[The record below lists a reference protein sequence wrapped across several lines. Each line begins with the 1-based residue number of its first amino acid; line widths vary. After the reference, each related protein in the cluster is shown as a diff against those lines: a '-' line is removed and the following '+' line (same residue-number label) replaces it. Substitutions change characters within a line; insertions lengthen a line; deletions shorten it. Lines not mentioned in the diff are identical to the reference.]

1 MNTKIIGIIVLIIA
15 IGGSSAYFLTKNDS
29 SDIST
34 SSSEPIYQNEK
45 VGLVINTITPPKGI
59 VDIEKSYKVASTSG
73 IGRTNLYIHWDHLEP
88 EKGNFDWRVTDIMMK
103 LNEKYNLKST
113 LYFSVIN
120 ADRLGPFPSWMGY
133 QVIGKTLESDTVRV
147 LNEILSRYENIDY
160 VIFAADIDYHFQRA
174 PGTIPSY
181 TEFFNNI
188 SSEIKLNHPSVKIGN
203 SLSLENIINKDMIP
217 GGTFE
222 LTPQLV
228 MGDFIALSY
237 KPTDTIGDINRTPLE
252 AIKDFQWMGNQNIG
266 KSLEDDTIRVLDAI
280 LSRYENIDY
289 VIFGAD
295 IDYHFQRAP
304 GAIPD
309 YLEFFNNISSEIK
322 TNHPNVKIGNSMSLE
337 NIINKELF
345 PNGVRELTPELEMG
359 DFIALSYKPVDVV
372 GDIVKTPQEAISD
385 FERTL
390 EMFPSQK
397 LAFFEVSWSTSEFVN
412 GTNQ

>member
-1 MNTKIIGIIVLIIA
+1 MNSKIIGIIILIVA
-15 IGGSSAYFLTKNDS
+15 IGGSSAYFLTKDNSVD
-29 SDIST
+29 T
-34 SSSEPIYQNEK
+34 SSISDNYKNQNEK
-45 VGLVINTITPPKGI
+45 IGLVINTIIPPKNLDDLEN
-59 VDIEKSYKVASTSG
+59 VYKIASTSDV
-73 IGRTNLYIHWDHLEP
+73 GRTNLYVHWDKLEP

-120 ADRLGPFPSWMGY
+120 ADRLGPFP
-133 QVIGKTLESDTVRV
+133 
-147 LNEILSRYENIDY
+147 
-160 VIFAADIDYHFQRA
+160 
-174 PGTIPSY
+174 
-181 TEFFNNI
+181 
-188 SSEIKLNHPSVKIGN
+188 
-203 SLSLENIINKDMIP
+203 
-217 GGTFE
+217 
-222 LTPQLV
+222 
-228 MGDFIALSY
+228 
-237 KPTDTIGDINRTPLE
+237 
-252 AIKDFQWMGNQNIG
+252 QWMGNQNIG

-309 YLEFFNNISSEIK
+309 YLEFFDNISSEIK
-322 TNHPNVKIGNSMSLE
+322 TNYPNVKIGNSMSLE

-359 DFIALSYKPVDVV
+359 DFIALSYKPVDIV
-372 GDIVKTPQEAISD
+372 GDIVKTPQEAIND

-390 EMFPSQK
+390 EIFPSQK

-412 GTNQ
+412 GNKIDQEQFIKSSLNFFEENESQIEFFTISRLFDKPTGNCISQNIESIDGSGFQSNSFRLERADEYICNSGLIDTDENAKPAWTQLKTNIPN

>member
-1 MNTKIIGIIVLIIA
+1 MNSKIIGIIILIVA
-15 IGGSSAYFLTKNDS
+15 IGGSSAYFLTKDNSVD
-29 SDIST
+29 T
-34 SSSEPIYQNEK
+34 SSISDNYKNQNEK
-45 VGLVINTITPPKGI
+45 IGLVINTIIPPKNLDDLEN
-59 VDIEKSYKVASTSG
+59 VYKIASTSDV
-73 IGRTNLYIHWDHLEP
+73 GRTNLYVHWDKLEP

-120 ADRLGPFPSWMGY
+120 ADRLGPFP
-133 QVIGKTLESDTVRV
+133 
-147 LNEILSRYENIDY
+147 
-160 VIFAADIDYHFQRA
+160 
-174 PGTIPSY
+174 
-181 TEFFNNI
+181 
-188 SSEIKLNHPSVKIGN
+188 
-203 SLSLENIINKDMIP
+203 
-217 GGTFE
+217 
-222 LTPQLV
+222 
-228 MGDFIALSY
+228 
-237 KPTDTIGDINRTPLE
+237 
-252 AIKDFQWMGNQNIG
+252 QWMGNQNIG

-322 TNHPNVKIGNSMSLE
+322 TNYPNVKIGNSMSLE

-359 DFIALSYKPVDVV
+359 DFIALSYKPVDIV
-372 GDIVKTPQEAISD
+372 GDIVKTPQEAIND

-390 EMFPSQK
+390 EIFPSQK

-412 GTNQ
+412 GNKIDQEQFIKSSLNFFEENESQIEFFTISRLFDKPTGNCISQNIESIDGSGFQSNSFRLERADEYICNSGLIDTDENAKPAWTQLKTNIPN

>member
-252 AIKDFQWMGNQNIG
+252 AIKDFE
-266 KSLEDDTIRVLDAI
+266 K
-280 LSRYENIDY
+280 
-289 VIFGAD
+289 
-295 IDYHFQRAP
+295 
-304 GAIPD
+304 
-309 YLEFFNNISSEIK
+309 
-322 TNHPNVKIGNSMSLE
+322 
-337 NIINKELF
+337 
-345 PNGVRELTPELEMG
+345 
-359 DFIALSYKPVDVV
+359 
-372 GDIVKTPQEAISD
+372 
-385 FERTL
+385 TL
-390 EMFPSQK
+390 EIFPSQK
-397 LAFFEVSWSTSEFVN
+397 LAFFEISWSTSDFVN
-412 GTNQ
+412 GTNQDQEQFIKSSLIFFEENESQIEFFTISRLFDKPKGNCLSQNIESIAGSGFQSNSFRLERADEYICNSGLIDMDENAKPAWVQLKTNIPQ

>member
-45 VGLVINTITPPKGI
+45 VGLVINTVNPPQGI
-59 VDIEKSYKVASTSG
+59 VDIENSYKVVSTSE
-73 IGRTNLYIHWDHLEP
+73 IGRTNLYVHWDYLEP

-252 AIKDFQWMGNQNIG
+252 AIKDFE
-266 KSLEDDTIRVLDAI
+266 K
-280 LSRYENIDY
+280 
-289 VIFGAD
+289 
-295 IDYHFQRAP
+295 
-304 GAIPD
+304 
-309 YLEFFNNISSEIK
+309 
-322 TNHPNVKIGNSMSLE
+322 
-337 NIINKELF
+337 
-345 PNGVRELTPELEMG
+345 
-359 DFIALSYKPVDVV
+359 
-372 GDIVKTPQEAISD
+372 
-385 FERTL
+385 TL
-390 EMFPSQK
+390 EIFPSQK
-397 LAFFEVSWSTSEFVN
+397 LAFFEISWSTSDFVN
-412 GTNQ
+412 GTNQDQEQFIKSSLIFFEENESQIEFFTISRLFDKPKGNCLSQEISTVGGSGFQSNSFRLERADEYICNSGLIDMDENAKPAWVQLKTNIPQ